1 MYNVYAKGL
10 LSPAIWRCFD
20 MGYGRKVWEG
30 ARERVLRDNELAEL
44 GKERRL
50 KYVEGQ
56 RRKGVKGH
64 VVGPIVVGGD
74 CGGGGFVEGNGHLE
88 EKKKTKKTK

>member
-1 MYNVYAKGL
+1 MYATYKKGL

-30 ARERVLRDNELAEL
+30 AKERVLRDNELAEL
-44 GKERRL
+44 GRERRL
-50 KYVEGQ
+50 RYVEEQ

-64 VVGPIVVGGD
+64 VVGPIVVGGE
-74 CGGGGFVEGNGHLE
+74 GGGNGFAEANGHVEG
-88 EKKKTKKTK
+88 KKTK